1 MLTRLSISNYALIDK
16 LTVDFHAGLNSVT
29 GETGA
34 GKSIVLGALGLILGN
49 RADLSVLKEKDKKC
63 IVEGFFEVKNYGLQY
78 FFEKNDLDYDSTT
91 ILRREILPSGKS
103 RAFINDTPVN
113 LKIIQELG
121 LALIDIHS
129 QHQNLELGNQKF
141 QLSLIDTVS
150 NSGKILNEYRK
161 LYSDF
166 RSLQKQL
173 DELKL
178 KSEKANTDLDYFQF
192 QFNQLSEANLREGEQ
207 QELEAEL
214 EKLSHAEEIK
224 NAFVQVQDLLDNENL
239 SALQNIKESRRALDA
254 IRQFMPEAQELSDRI
269 QSSWLELKDIFDEA
283 SGLAEQ
289 IEHDPARMDQ
299 INERL
304 NLLFTLLQKH
314 RVSSD
319 TELLDLRESFATKI
333 AQVVGY
339 GEEIEELE
347 KELATCGLALKTKS
361 NELTELRKSIFPKI
375 EQSIV
380 ADLQQLGMAKSKF
393 EIELVSLPDYTFNG
407 KDSVSLL
414 FSANADSAPAEISKI
429 ASGGEMSRLMLA
441 IKNLL
446 RNSKALPTVVFDEID
461 SGVSGEIAI
470 KMGNIIKSF
479 STTTQIINITHLPQ
493 IAAKGD
499 AHLQVFKFEKDGK
512 TFTSIK
518 HLNKQ
523 ARLEELAKMVSGEK
537 LTESSLKTAQEFL
550 EG

>member
-1 MLTRLSISNYALIDK
+1 M
-16 LTVDFHAGLNSVT
+16 
-29 GETGA
+29 
-34 GKSIVLGALGLILGN
+34 
-49 RADLSVLKEKDKKC
+49 
-63 IVEGFFEVKNYGLQY
+63 
-78 FFEKNDLDYDSTT
+78 
-91 ILRREILPSGKS
+91 
-103 RAFINDTPVN
+103 
-113 LKIIQELG
+113 
-121 LALIDIHS
+121 
-129 QHQNLELGNQKF
+129 
-141 QLSLIDTVS
+141 
-150 NSGKILNEYRK
+150 
-161 LYSDF
+161 
-166 RSLQKQL
+166 
-173 DELKL
+173 
-178 KSEKANTDLDYFQF
+178 
-192 QFNQLSEANLREGEQ
+192 
-207 QELEAEL
+207 
-214 EKLSHAEEIK
+214 SHAEEIK
-224 NAFVQVQDLLDNENL
+224 NAFVQVQDLLDKENF
-239 SALQNIKESRRALDA
+239 SALQNIKESRKSLDA
-254 IRQFMPEAQELSDRI
+254 IRPFMPEARVLSDRI

-289 IEHDPARMDQ
+289 IEHDPGRIEQ

-319 TELLDLRESFATKI
+319 AELLELRESFSAKI

-339 GEEIEELE
+339 SEEIDDLE
-347 KELATCGLALKTKS
+347 KVLTTCGSALKTKS
-361 NELTELRKSIFPKI
+361 SELTELRKSIFPKI

-380 ADLQQLGMAKSKF
+380 TDLQQLGMAKSKF
-393 EIELVSLPDYTFNG
+393 EVQLVSLPDYTSNG
-407 KDSVSLL
+407 KDLVSLL
-414 FSANADSAPAEISKI
+414 FSANLDSAPAEISKI

-446 RNSKALPTVVFDEID
+446 RNSKALPTVIFDEID

-518 HLNKQ
+518 HLNEQ
-523 ARLEELAKMVSGEK
+523 ERLEELAKMVSGEK